1 MDLQFCESIVVVLS
15 PETVFSAFI
24 SQHVITTPSLR
35 YKVVP
40 VVTGMRGVNALSIGL
55 ILKQAMMID
64 PQKALPIIHMLLNP
78 SWHCCYMARGPTA
91 SFSLLFGRVI
101 SLKR

>member
-1 MDLQFCESIVVVLS
+1 MIIEEEEEAETGTITVDLQFCESIVVVLS

-40 VVTGMRGVNALSIGL
+40 VVTGMRGVKSLSIGL

-64 PQKALPIIHMLLNP
+64 PQKALPIIH
-78 SWHCCYMARGPTA
+78 SCY
-91 SFSLLFGRVI
+91 
-101 SLKR
+101 